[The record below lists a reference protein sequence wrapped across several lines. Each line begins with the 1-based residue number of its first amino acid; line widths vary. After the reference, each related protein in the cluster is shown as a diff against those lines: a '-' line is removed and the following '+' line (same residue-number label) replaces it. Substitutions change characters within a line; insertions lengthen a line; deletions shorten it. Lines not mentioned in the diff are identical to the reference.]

1 MFQFLLDKDT
11 FLLPQMFGDTSA
23 YKWNLSALDLHEHRE
38 SQPHA
43 FACVVYNRLFIS
55 MSKIH
60 FCYTDVWR
68 RLGIQTLVCL
78 LSVCTN
84 IFANH
89 NRYIT
94 NIIRKMGVFSMSK
107 IQIWSLAQ
115 HTNLLIV
122 YSWFS
127 NLYFATSL

>member
-1 MFQFLLDKDT
+1 MEIDELFISVSKIHFLLRRCLATPRHTNSGLSALDLHKHFRESQRRVCECKIFMFQFLLDKDT

-60 FCYTDVWR
+60 FANTEVLSSAQQRYKF
-68 RLGIQTLVCL
+68 CL
-78 LSVCTN
+78 
-84 IFANH
+84 
-89 NRYIT
+89 
-94 NIIRKMGVFSMSK
+94 
-107 IQIWSLAQ
+107 
-115 HTNLLIV
+115 
-122 YSWFS
+122 
-127 NLYFATSL
+127 